1 VPGVSNPDFLDQYLS
16 AGLAARSYMAGE
28 FILPVE
34 ESLIEEEMRALNGKR
49 AAILGSLGGG
59 ALRGIDGEALGV
71 SERYKSLAVHLR
83 GTIVEYPEVTEE
95 RVTLGSRVTVV
106 DSSRIYTVDI
116 VGCPSVHDSSD
127 GIRPASLEA
136 ALVQGIIG
144 KRAGETAL
152 FQPNGSQ
159 RQAEIAAIDQLAVQR
174 GNPNSAANL

>member
-1 VPGVSNPDFLDQYLS
+1 MPGVSNPDFLDQYLS
-16 AGLAARSYMAGE
+16 AGLTARSHMAGE

-34 ESLIEEEMRALNGKR
+34 QSLIEEEMRALDGKK

-71 SERYKSLAVHLR
+71 SERYKSLGVHLR
-83 GTIVEYPEVTEE
+83 GTVVEYPADTEE

-106 DSSRIYTVDI
+106 GVSKTYTVDI
-116 VGCPSVHDSSD
+116 VGCPAVHDSSD

-144 KRAGETAL
+144 KRAGEIAL
-152 FQPNGSQ
+152 FQPKPNGSQ
-159 RQAEIAAIDQLAVQR
+159 RQAGIAAIDQLAVQR
-174 GNPNSAANL
+174 I